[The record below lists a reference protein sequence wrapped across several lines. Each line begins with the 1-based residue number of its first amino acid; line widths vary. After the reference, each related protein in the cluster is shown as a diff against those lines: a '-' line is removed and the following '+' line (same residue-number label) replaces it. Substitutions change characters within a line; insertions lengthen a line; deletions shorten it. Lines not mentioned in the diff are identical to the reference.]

1 MTDLDKLV
9 EHGCALCWHLGIYGT
24 PAEVHHLRD
33 GQGLSQ
39 RASDDEAIPLCPA
52 HHRGPQG
59 LHGLGTRGFA
69 ARYGITERELL
80 ELVRSG
86 ELWMWEDVPF

>member
-1 MTDLDKLV
+1 VGDLGKLV
-9 EHGCALCWHLGIYGT
+9 ERGCALCWWLGVYGT

-33 GQGLSQ
+33 GQGMAQ
-39 RASDDEAIPLCPA
+39 RAPDDEAIPLCPE
-52 HHRGPQG
+52 HHRGRHG

-69 ARYGITERELL
+69 ERYGITERELL

-86 ELWMWEDVPF
+86 DLWRWDDVPF

>member
-1 MTDLDKLV
+1 MDKLV
-9 EHGCALCWHLGIYGT
+9 ERGCALCWWLGVCGT

-33 GQGLSQ
+33 GQGLAQ
-39 RASDDEAIPLCPA
+39 RASDAEAIPLCPE
-52 HHRGPQG
+52 HHRGATG

-86 ELWMWEDVPF
+86 ELWEWEDVPF